1 MQENNLLTKLRP
13 ARGTL
18 IKSINGIKN
27 IFKQNTRVTMSIS
40 AYLFFNLK
48 RVFIGFVTGVVPK
61 TRREI

>member
-27 IFKQNTRVTMSIS
+27 TFKQNTRVTVSMS

-48 RVFIGFVTGVVPK
+48 RVFIGFVTRVVPK
-61 TRREI
+61 IRREI

>member
-27 IFKQNTRVTMSIS
+27 IFKQNTRVTVSMS

-48 RVFIGFVTGVVPK
+48 RVFIGFVNGVVPK